1 MSIIF
6 QKVYRPFFTH
16 THTTSSSS
24 NTQFSYVFVI
34 STTQHS
40 RSVQMWVKPCFA
52 STPSIHGGGASVHT
66 LAFFFIRNTHTH
78 THAHPTFSFHAIHVQ
93 VGPQHTESPCPIPA
107 SGRTPAQFQ
116 VHQWALPAEHFS
128 LCPKPLHNGPPSS
141 GRSRYISSCDEP
153 FAVGTRSITQRTHPE
168 GTKEPPQFTFTNG
181 VYGYFRQAT
190 SLPIKKCHSK
200 F

>member
-78 THAHPTFSFHAIHVQ
+78 TRTPHLFFSRHSRPSRPATYGITLSESGFRSCTGTISSPPM
-93 VGPQHTESPCPIPA
+93 GP
-107 SGRTPAQFQ
+107 SGRALLTLPKTTS
-116 VHQWALPAEHFS
+116 QWTTLLRS
-128 LCPKPLHNGPPSS
+128 VPL
-141 GRSRYISSCDEP
+141 
-153 FAVGTRSITQRTHPE
+153 
-168 GTKEPPQFTFTNG
+168 
-181 VYGYFRQAT
+181 YFF
-190 SLPIKKCHSK
+190 L
-200 F
+200 